1 MRLCVRDV
9 CAVRA
14 CALLYV
20 VDVEI
25 PIETDVCGACRPC
38 AAAVRVRCRY
48 FFAYQ
53 TSCHILLSLLSHT
66 PGTLPIIF
74 LHVSSVAHESW
85 NTGLATGRL
94 EGVSAGFESLHG
106 LHATHEIAHDGPDV
120 ALALVGPLVVV
131 LAAVVPVYLV

>member
-74 LHVSSVAHESW
+74 LHVSSVENESW
-85 NTGLATGRL
+85 EHRISDREARGCQCR
-94 EGVSAGFESLHG
+94 V
-106 LHATHEIAHDGPDV
+106 
-120 ALALVGPLVVV
+120 
-131 LAAVVPVYLV
+131 